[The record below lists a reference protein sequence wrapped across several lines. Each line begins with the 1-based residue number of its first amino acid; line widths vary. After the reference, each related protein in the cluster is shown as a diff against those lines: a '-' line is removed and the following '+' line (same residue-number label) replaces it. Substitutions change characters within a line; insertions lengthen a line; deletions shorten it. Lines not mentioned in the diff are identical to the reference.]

1 MKEDEIDTNQY
12 ISVGGEEG
20 AGQGKHRIWGNI
32 VKSDS
37 ATPETNYDYE
47 STIHRKPI
55 I

>member
-1 MKEDEIDTNQY
+1 MEEDVIDTNQC
-12 ISVGGEEG
+12 ISVGREEG

-37 ATPETNYDYE
+37 VSPETNCDYE
-47 STIHRKPI
+47 STIHGKPI